1 MNLLSFVMKLVGIH
15 QKVQN
20 SNLKVPT
27 FSAWKYDFG
36 NPISKLIIKK
46 TKNYFIFFRPEFY

>member
-1 MNLLSFVMKLVGIH
+1 MKLVGIH

-46 TKNYFIFFRPEFY
+46 TKNYFIFFRSEFY

>member
-1 MNLLSFVMKLVGIH
+1 MKLVGIH

-20 SNLKVPT
+20 S
-27 FSAWKYDFG
+27 KYDFG